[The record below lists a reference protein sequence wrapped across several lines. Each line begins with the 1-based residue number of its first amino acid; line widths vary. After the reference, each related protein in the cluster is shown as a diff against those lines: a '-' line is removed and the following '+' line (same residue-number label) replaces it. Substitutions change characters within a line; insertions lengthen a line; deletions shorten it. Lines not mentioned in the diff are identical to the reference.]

1 MKREY
6 PSGPV
11 VAVGVV
17 IQDGPRILLVQ
28 RDKQP
33 SLGLW
38 TFPGGAVE
46 LGESL
51 HDAARRE
58 AWEET
63 NLRVEIG
70 QVAAVIDNVVRDPAG
85 RIQYHYVIVDYLARA
100 VGGVLQA
107 GTDVRDARWF
117 ALEDLDSL
125 DMTEKAGQLAR
136 HLLAHEIGRAA

>member
-11 VAVGVV
+11 VAVGVI
-17 IQDGPRILLVQ
+17 IQDGPRLVLVQ
-28 RDKQP
+28 RDKEP
-33 SLGLW
+33 SKGLW
-38 TFPGGAVE
+38 SFPGGAVE

-63 NLRVEIG
+63 NLQVELG
-70 QVAAVIDNVVRDPAG
+70 QVATVIDHVVHDERG
-85 RIQYHYVIVDYLARA
+85 RVQYHYVIIDYLARPI
-100 VGGVLQA
+100 GGSLQA

-117 ALEDLDSL
+117 SL
-125 DMTEKAGQLAR
+125 DELRALAMTEKASQLAR
-136 HLLAHEIGRAA
+136 QLLAEEGSGA